1 MELVLI
7 SGLSGSGKSVALNLL
22 EDAGFYCVDN
32 LPVVMLTVLIDMLR
46 QEKISKV
53 AVGIDARSGDGI
65 ELLPERLRQ
74 LEKNG
79 VRYSFLFLQAGEE
92 TLIKRYSE
100 SRRRHPLTTENRT
113 LEEAIRRESELLAPL
128 AELGHRIDTSDLKA
142 NALRDWVRQFISG
155 TGEGGL
161 TLLFQSFGFKH
172 GLPLDADLGFDV
184 RCLPNPFYDLA
195 LRPLTGRDAPVIAF
209 LEASPDVLRMR
220 RDIARFVADWLPSY
234 VRDNRSYL
242 TVGIGCTGGQHRSVY
257 LAETLCREFAGQAP
271 RVLVR
276 HRGLA

>member
-1 MELVLI
+1 MELVLV

-46 QEKISKV
+46 QEKIGKV

-74 LEKNG
+74 LAKNG

-100 SRRRHPLTTENRT
+100 SRRRHPLASENRT
-113 LEEAIRRESELLAPL
+113 LEEAIRWESELLAPL

-142 NALRDWVRQFISG
+142 NALRDWVRQFIKG

-172 GLPLDADLGFDV
+172 GLPLDADLMFDV
-184 RCLPNPFYDLA
+184 RCLPNPYYDLA

-209 LEASPDVLRMR
+209 LEAAPEVLRMR
-220 RDIARFVADWLPSY
+220 GDIARFVGDWLPSY

-242 TVGIGCTGGQHRSVY
+242 TVAIGCTGGQHRSVY
-257 LAETLCREFAGQAP
+257 LAETLCREFAGRAP